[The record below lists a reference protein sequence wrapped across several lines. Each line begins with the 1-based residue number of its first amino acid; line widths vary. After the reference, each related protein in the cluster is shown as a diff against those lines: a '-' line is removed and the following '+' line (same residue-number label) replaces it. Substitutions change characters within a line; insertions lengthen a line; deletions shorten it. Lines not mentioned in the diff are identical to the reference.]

1 MRKPLLDFM
10 STMKV
15 AIVGASA
22 SGIYLALSLLSRHPS
37 WKVVLFDQEAKFGKK
52 IAATGNGR
60 CNILHDQPSPERYS
74 DPEWFASSL
83 QKVPFHVLKSTLEE
97 WGIPLRKEG
106 ELYYPLSNSAPSLVR
121 YLGQSLKSLGAKL
134 SLSTKVLDYRPTRD
148 SVSVTTSQGKEDF
161 DYVVFAS
168 GGASG
173 KNLGSD
179 GSLFSTFSRH
189 GYSIVPLRPGLS
201 PIKTQKADP
210 SLAGLRVDAKV
221 ISHTVSASFEEE
233 GQVLF
238 KKDGLSGIVI
248 FNLESFLVRH
258 GAKRGALVTL
268 DLFPNKTEEELVSA
282 LKRDAKRPHFL
293 SAYFP
298 EALANHFLAE
308 FRSNGCQGLAHKL
321 KHWDFSFEEPYG
333 FEDSQVTIGGVSRL
347 DVDASFASKKE
358 PRVSFIGECLNMDAD
373 CGGYN
378 LTWCLLSALI
388 AAEGIHE
395 ILR

>member
-1 MRKPLLDFM
+1 MRKPLLDLM
-10 STMKV
+10 GTMKV

-37 WKVVLFDQEAKFGKK
+37 WKVILFDQEAKFGKK

-60 CNILHDQPSPERYS
+60 CNILHDCPSPARYG
-74 DPEWFASSL
+74 DPEWFASL
-83 QKVPFHVLKSTLEE
+83 IQRIPFESLKSTLEE

-121 YLGQSLKSLGAKL
+121 YLGQSLKSLGAIL
-134 SLSTKVLDYRPTRD
+134 SLSTKVLDYRPSQD
-148 SVSVTTSQGKEDF
+148 SVTLVTDQGSERF

-179 GSLFSTFSRH
+179 GSLFSAFARH
-189 GYSIVPLRPGLS
+189 GYSVAPLRPGLS
-201 PIKTQKADP
+201 PIKTGKAYP
-210 SLAGLRVDAKV
+210 SLSGQRVDAKV
-221 ISHTVSASFEEE
+221 ISHTVSASFEES

-248 FNLESFLVRH
+248 FNLESFLVRKK
-258 GAKRGALVTL
+258 AEKSTLVTL
-268 DLFPNKTEEELVSA
+268 DLFPSRSEEELASA
-282 LKRDAKRPHFL
+282 LERDARRPHFL

-298 EALANHFLAE
+298 EPLADLFMADLRAG
-308 FRSNGCQGLAHKL
+308 GCKGLAHKL

-347 DVDASFASKKE
+347 DVDASLASRKE
-358 PRVSFIGECLNMDAD
+358 PRVSFVGECLDMDAD

-395 ILR
+395 VLR

>member
-1 MRKPLLDFM
+1 M

-37 WKVVLFDQEAKFGKK
+37 WKVVLFDQEPKFGKK

-60 CNILHDQPSPERYS
+60 CNILHDHPSPSRYG
-74 DPEWFASSL
+74 DPDWFASAI
-83 QKVPFHVLKSTLEE
+83 QKVPFDSLKDTLKE

-106 ELYYPLSNSAPSLVR
+106 ELYYPLSNSAPALVR
-121 YLGQSLKSLGAKL
+121 YLNQSLKNEGAIL
-134 SLSTKVLDYRPTRD
+134 SLSTKVLDYESSCD
-148 SVSVTTSQGKEDF
+148 SVTLITSQGKESF
-161 DYVVFAS
+161 DHVVFAS

-179 GSLFSTFSRH
+179 GSLFSVFAKH
-189 GYSIVPLRPGLS
+189 GYTIAPLRPGLS
-201 PIKTQKADP
+201 PIKTAKAYP

-248 FNLESFLVRH
+248 FNLESFLMRH
-258 GAKRGALVTL
+258 KAAKGTRITL
-268 DLFPNKTEEELVSA
+268 DLFPSLSEEELASN
-282 LKRDAKRPHFL
+282 LEHDGRRPHFL
-293 SAYFP
+293 MAYFP
-298 EALANHFLAE
+298 EAIANTFRPE
-308 FRSNGCQGLAHKL
+308 FVSRGSKGLAHKL
-321 KHWDFSFEEPYG
+321 KNWEFAFEAPYG
-333 FEDSQVTIGGVSRL
+333 FEDSQVTIGGISRS
-347 DVDASFASKKE
+347 DVDDSFISKKE
-358 PRVSFIGECLNMDAD
+358 PRVSFVGECLNNDGD

-378 LTWCLLSALI
+378 LTWCLLTALL
-388 AAEGIHE
+388 ASEGIHE
-395 ILR
+395 VLR